1 MSQAVSAPMR
11 SRIGGEL
18 AELEASHGV
27 RILFAVE
34 SGSRAWGFP
43 SPDSDYDV
51 RFVYAHPPD
60 DYVRLRPPRDVIELP
75 IDSEL
80 DIGGWDIRKALGL
93 LLKGNSVLLEWLQS
107 PVRYRWDAPVCEG
120 VHRLA
125 RVSAFR
131 KPATFHYLHLAT
143 SHAERLPDGEP
154 VKLKTYFYGVRAA
167 LALRW
172 LRIHERELPPM
183 DIHALMSSAEPELR
197 ADILE
202 LVRLKSQ
209 RDEGGLGG
217 RLPRVDALLAS
228 EIARAQDTASNLER
242 PAPAPELVEAADGL
256 LLDILHGRLLA

>member
-1 MSQAVSAPMR
+1 MSDAVSASMR
-11 SRIGGEL
+11 SRIEGEL

-51 RFVYAHPPD
+51 RFVYAHPLD
-60 DYVRLRPPRDVIELP
+60 DYARLQPPRDVIELP

-80 DIGGWDIRKALGL
+80 DISGWDIRKALGL

-107 PVRYRWDAPVCEG
+107 PIRYRWDAPVCEALFG
-120 VHRLA
+120 LA
-125 RVSAFR
+125 RLSAFR

-143 SHAERLPDGEP
+143 SHTERLPDNGP
-154 VKLKTYFYGVRAA
+154 VRLKAYFYAVRAA

-172 LRIHERELPPM
+172 LRVHERELPPM
-183 DIHALMSSAEPELR
+183 DIHALMEGVDPELK
-197 ADILE
+197 ADILD

-209 RDEGGLGG
+209 RDEGGLGE
-217 RLPRVDALLAS
+217 RRPRVDELLAS
-228 EIARAQDTASNLER
+228 EIAHAQDTASSLER
-242 PAPAPELVEAADGL
+242 PAPARELVEAADGL
-256 LLDILHGRLLA
+256 LLDILHGRLTA